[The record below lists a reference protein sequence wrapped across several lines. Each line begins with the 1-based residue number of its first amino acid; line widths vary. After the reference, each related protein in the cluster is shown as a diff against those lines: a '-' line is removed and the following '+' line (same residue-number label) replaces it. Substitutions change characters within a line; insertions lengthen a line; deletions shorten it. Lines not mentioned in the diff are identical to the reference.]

1 MYWLAIQVILFAGS
15 SFGLASAP
23 VHPAFS
29 GISSFVQAARKEL
42 LGCRTRDSLSAAD
55 FEAVMKSVGDGRQH
69 GNARKAAD
77 CFTENAIYS
86 SPPSAAHVG
95 RENLF
100 QLFGSDDVRAIPYK
114 IEWHH
119 FVFDP
124 EEQVGVAEF
133 TLQFRVQV
141 HGMVIV
147 KISHGLISNWREYD
161 VPSGLSWSKFVGM
174 NEF

>member
-1 MYWLAIQVILFAGS
+1 MYWLTIQVVILVVL
-15 SFGLASAP
+15 SFGLSSPQAQRTLALRPYLAP
-23 VHPAFS
+23 
-29 GISSFVQAARKEL
+29 AAHTD
-42 LGCRTRDSLSAAD
+42 LGVCRTRDALSKAD
-55 FEAVMKSVGDGRQH
+55 FEAVMKTVGDGRQQ
-69 GNARKAAD
+69 GTARNTAD

-86 SPPSAAHVG
+86 SPPSTAHVG

-100 QLFGSDDVRAIPYK
+100 QLFGSDEVRAIPYK

-124 EEQVGVAEF
+124 EEQVGTAEF
-133 TLQFRVQV
+133 TLKFLLQV

-147 KISHGLISNWREYD
+147 KFSHGLIGNWREYD